1 MHHVALTAPREEVAR
16 AIDAADDGNGI
27 ISQAEFRTILFA
39 LLAADPDAEQPLD
52 LSGLGLPSY
61 TPDLRHPHLV
71 SRLDL
76 SGNRLEDLPA
86 ALSVFSGLRELSLD
100 DNLLRDVPP
109 AACLPSLVRLA
120 MRGNRLAG
128 LPECLV
134 ALHALRFLHLDRNAF
149 EVLPCSTVRLT
160 ALQELSLWG
169 NPLLMPLRA
178 LNEAGLDMVLAY
190 LAIFHSAQVSG
201 SLDLRGMDLLRLP
214 AEAELAPVRVVFL
227 GGNRFAALPAEL
239 CAAAG
244 LTALDASQGKL
255 QTVPPAVFEGLTN
268 LRSLNLACNRLK
280 IVEATLGYL
289 EARRRTACL
298 RRRRAPET
306 RPVRGFRAR
315 V

>member
-1 MHHVALTAPREEVAR
+1 M
-16 AIDAADDGNGI
+16 
-27 ISQAEFRTILFA
+27 
-39 LLAADPDAEQPLD
+39 
-52 LSGLGLPSY
+52 
-61 TPDLRHPHLV
+61 
-71 SRLDL
+71 
-76 SGNRLEDLPA
+76 
-86 ALSVFSGLRELSLD
+86 
-100 DNLLRDVPP
+100 
-109 AACLPSLVRLA
+109 
-120 MRGNRLAG
+120 
-128 LPECLV
+128 
-134 ALHALRFLHLDRNAF
+134 
-149 EVLPCSTVRLT
+149 RLT

-214 AEAELAPVRVVFL
+214 AEAELAPLREVFL

-268 LRSLNLACNRLK
+268 LRSLNLAGNRLK

-289 EARRRTACL
+289 EVPPSPSRTNRIRLVPPPVLTGHVSSLPRGTPPHRLPAPPPRSKNAAC
-298 RRRRAPET
+298 
-306 RPVRGFRAR
+306 AR